1 MKPLLKIDAETRK
14 IALSVALL
22 SAVTFCTFYPS
33 LSNGFTNWDDDKI
46 LLNSPLILDLSW
58 SGIATMFTSVHY
70 YHYHPLVTL
79 TYAIEYHFWKF
90 DPFIYHLTNLLLHMG
105 NTLLVFWLVRSLR
118 GGLLVPLVVALL
130 FGVHPIHIESVV
142 WVTERKDVLYAL
154 FYLAGLVAYIA
165 YQKDPSAK
173 SYALVTVL
181 FLFSLFSKA
190 MAVTFPVLLFLFDFT
205 AGRRFDKKTVLEKVP
220 WLLLSVL
227 IGILAI
233 YTQYPADGS
242 HERARISSDN
252 LFFAAY
258 GILFYFQKLI
268 LPTDL
273 SCIYPL
279 PGKVDGVLP
288 AIFLVSP
295 LLLAALTTF
304 AVLLRKEIRPIVFGG
319 LFFLITVLPVLQLT
333 PVGGVVAADRFIY
346 VASIGFIY
354 LVVEGGAWLY
364 DRKLKTMRRSQ
375 LALGLACLFLLMSYV
390 ALTWER
396 TQVWRESLTLWN
408 DVLSKHPQVAFA
420 YNNRGNAL
428 TAVGEIDGA
437 IEDYTNGLKY
447 MPQHID
453 FYFNRGN
460 AYRLKGEYERSLG
473 DYAIVMQARPQDPNV
488 HHNRGMVYFEM
499 QNYDRAVED
508 YTVAIT
514 LNPTLPLFYSD
525 RGVAYAKLSEYEKAL
540 KDFEEAFRL
549 FPEYAEAYYNRGLT
563 YGRMGSLDH
572 AITDFGKAL
581 SLRADDPDMYVERA
595 NAYQL
600 KGVLDSAIMDWNK
613 AAQLAPSNSAIFINR
628 GIAFYKNGEFD
639 KAIADF
645 TESARISRLAVEA
658 YVNRAYAYAAKGE
671 FELAWNDVDTVESLG
686 RNVDPKLLE
695 LLPEREGRGE
705 RH

>member
-1 MKPLLKIDAETRK
+1 MKPLLKIDAETKK
-14 IALSVALL
+14 IALAVVLL
-22 SAVTFCTFYPS
+22 TAVTFFAFYPS
-33 LSNGFTNWDDDKI
+33 LYNGFTNWDDDKI
-46 LLNSPLILDLSW
+46 LLNSPLILDLSL

-90 DPFIYHLTNLLLHMG
+90 DAFVYHLTNLLLHIG

-118 GGLLVPLVVALL
+118 KGLLVPLVVALL

-142 WVTERKDVLYAL
+142 WVTERKDVLYAF
-154 FYLAGLVAYIA
+154 FYLAGLVAYMA
-165 YQKDPSAK
+165 HQKKPSTK
-173 SYALVTVL
+173 SYALVSSL
-181 FLFSLFSKA
+181 FIFSLCSKA
-190 MAVTFPVLLFLFDFT
+190 MAVTFPVLLFLFDFA
-205 AGRRFDKKTVLEKVP
+205 AGRRFDKKSVLEKVP

-233 YTQYPADGS
+233 STQYPADGS
-242 HERARISSDN
+242 HEKARISSDN

-258 GILFYFQKLI
+258 GILFYLQKLI

-295 LLLAALTTF
+295 LLLAVFTSL
-304 AVLLRKEIRPIVFGG
+304 AVLLRKEVRAIPFGG

-346 VASIGFIY
+346 VASIGFFY

-364 DRKLKTMRRSQ
+364 DRKLKAMKRSQ
-375 LALGLACLFLLMSYV
+375 LTLGLLCVLVITSYA

-420 YNNRGNAL
+420 YNNRGNSL
-428 TAVGEIDGA
+428 TALGEIDGA
-437 IEDYTNGLKY
+437 IEDYTNGLRY

-460 AYRLKGEYERSLG
+460 AYRLKGEYERSLA
-473 DYAIVMQARPQDPNV
+473 DYAIVIQARPQDPNA

-499 QNYDRAVED
+499 QNYDRAVDD
-508 YTVAIT
+508 YTNAIT
-514 LNPTLPLFYSD
+514 LNSKTPLFYSD
-525 RGVAYAKLSEYEKAL
+525 RGVAYAKLDEYDRAL

-549 FPEYAEAYYNRGLT
+549 SPEYAEAYYNRGLT
-563 YGRMGSLDH
+563 YGRMGRLDQ
-572 AITDFGKAL
+572 AITDFSKAL
-581 SLRADDPDMYVERA
+581 SFLANDPDMYVERA
-595 NAYQL
+595 NAYYL
-600 KGVLDSAIMDWNK
+600 KGVLDSAIRDWDK
-613 AAQLAPSNSAIFINR
+613 AVQLAPGNSAIYINR
-628 GIAFYKNGEFD
+628 GIAFYKNGEYD
-639 KAIADF
+639 KAVADF
-645 TESARISRLAVEA
+645 TEAARISPLSAEA
-658 YVNRAYAYAAKGE
+658 YVNRAYAYAAKRE
-671 FELAWNDVDTVESLG
+671 FGLAWNDVDTVKSLG
-686 RNVDPKLLE
+686 RSADPKLLG
-695 LLPEREGRGE
+695 LLPKRGGRK
-705 RH
+705 